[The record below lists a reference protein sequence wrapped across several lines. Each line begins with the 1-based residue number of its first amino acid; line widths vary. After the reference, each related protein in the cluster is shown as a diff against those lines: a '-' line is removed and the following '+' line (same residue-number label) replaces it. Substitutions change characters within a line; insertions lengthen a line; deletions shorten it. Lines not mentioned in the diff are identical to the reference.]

1 MIIRNAANA
10 RSKLCASGAFRPV
23 LLSRATQSRHSSD
36 VVKSGRPFRLA
47 VVGSGPAGFYS
58 AYKVMTRVENAI
70 VDMYEQLPAP
80 FGLVR
85 YGVAPDHPEVKVISL
100 ATIGRI
106 AHG

>member
-1 MIIRNAANA
+1 MIIRNAANVC
-10 RSKLCASGAFRPV
+10 RKLHTSLVLGAFRPV
-23 LLSRATQSRHSSD
+23 PLSQSSHSRHSSH

-58 AYKVMTRVENAI
+58 AYKVMTRVENAV

-85 YGVAPDHPEVKVISL
+85 YGVAPDHPEVKVSFL
-100 ATIGRI
+100 ATCLE
-106 AHG
+106 